1 MDQPLDTKIYEGRK
15 KTTGLNMRVFPRSS
29 LLWILI
35 LSTIVGCGGPAYV
48 VPPELE
54 EKLNREATFEKLSE
68 SPDAYQGHIVMIT
81 GMVLNL
87 EILPKFTRVE
97 LLQLPLD
104 SDGLPVTDL
113 NASQGRF
120 IANCHGVIDPQR
132 IPSGTRMSVIGE
144 MQGTS
149 RIKGSNYNYIT
160 VVTKAIHVYPHEG
173 MKMLKDPKV
182 LWSICPSAP
191 HGIP

>member
-1 MDQPLDTKIYEGRK
+1 
-15 KTTGLNMRVFPRSS
+15 MRVFPR
-29 LLWILI
+29 LLI
-35 LSTIVGCGGPAYV
+35 LGLLILCTMVGCGGPSFI
-48 VPPELE
+48 VPPDLD
-54 EKLNREATFEKLSE
+54 EKLDRKATFSKLSE
-68 SPDAYQGHIVMIT
+68 SPDAYRGHIVMLT

-87 EILPKFTRVE
+87 KILPKFTRVE

-132 IPSGTRMSVIGE
+132 IPSGTRMTVIGE
-144 MQGTS
+144 MLGTS
-149 RIKGSNYNYIT
+149 QIKGSNYNYIT
-160 VVTKAIHVYPHEG
+160 VVTKAIHVHPHEG
-173 MKMLKDPKV
+173 VKMLKDPKV
-182 LWSICPSAP
+182 LWSICPTAP

>member
-1 MDQPLDTKIYEGRK
+1 MIE
-15 KTTGLNMRVFPRSS
+15 FPKPANLS
-29 LLWILI
+29 LLIF
-35 LSTIVGCGGPAYV
+35 TTMAACATPPPFV

-54 EKLNREATFEKLSE
+54 EELDRKATFEKLYE
-68 SPDAYQGHIVMIT
+68 SPDAYQGRTVMLT

-87 EILPKFTRVE
+87 EILPKHTRIE

-104 SDGLPVTDL
+104 SDGLPVNDL

-120 IANCHGVIDPQR
+120 IANCRGVIDPQR
-132 IPSGTRMSVIGE
+132 IPSGTRMTVIGE

-149 RIKGSNYNYIT
+149 RIKGSNYSYVT
-160 VVTKAIHVYPHEG
+160 VFTKAVHVYPKEG

-182 LWSICPSAP
+182 LWTICPTAP
-191 HGIP
+191 KGFP

>member
-1 MDQPLDTKIYEGRK
+1 
-15 KTTGLNMRVFPRSS
+15 MRVFPRSS
-29 LLWILI
+29 FLWLLI
-35 LSTIVGCGGPAYV
+35 LSTLVGCGGPAYV

-54 EKLNREATFEKLSE
+54 EKLDREATFAKLSE
-68 SPDAYQGHIVMIT
+68 SPDAYRGHIVMIT

-104 SDGLPVTDL
+104 SDGVPVTDL

-120 IANCHGVIDPQR
+120 LANCHGIIDPQK

-149 RIKGSNYNYIT
+149 RIKGSNYPYIT
-160 VVTKAIHVYPHEG
+160 LVTKAIHVYPKEG

-182 LWSICPSAP
+182 LWSICPTAP
-191 HGIP
+191 KGFP